1 MKNLKFQRGAALTVL
16 SLTLAACGSQ
26 TAPVAQTPSAVTQ
39 SPAAQASG
47 LAAPLGALSIP
58 TTQVDNETPQLW
70 FVEFRGQPTSKGGNR
85 AAIAQER
92 QFFRQQ
98 AKAAGVKFQDRLE
111 FERLFNGVSV
121 RVDPADL
128 GKLKDLDGVR
138 AIYPVLNVTLPEL
151 TPAEQP
157 DMTTALGQTGADV
170 AQNELGL
177 TGKGVK
183 IAIMDTGLD
192 LDHPDFQGRVV
203 AQYDLVGDAFNGSN
217 TPVPGQDNVDD
228 CGGHG
233 THVAGIAAGNGATVK
248 GVAPGASLGVY
259 RVFGCSGSTSA
270 DIMVQAME
278 RVLADGMDVLNMS
291 IGSAFNSWPEY
302 PSAVAASNLV
312 DAGVVVAASIGNSGT
327 GGVFAAGAPGVGDKV
342 IGVANFMNSHVYLN
356 EFTLADNTKVGYQN
370 ATAAP
375 PAPTVGELPLVVAS
389 PLQGCGT
396 TSPFVAGSLT
406 GKAVLIERGT
416 CGFYE
421 KAINAQ
427 KAGAAAVVIFNNVA
441 GPFAGTVAPVAP
453 ATEPVSIPVVTISRE
468 SAQAVIRSGKIVWA
482 STQGS
487 YGNPTGNLLDT
498 SSSYGLATDLTLKPD
513 LGAPGG
519 MSRAAYPLSL
529 EGSGYA
535 TLSGTSMAS
544 PHVAGVAA
552 LVIEAKRKAGQTI
565 RAEDMRGLLQ
575 NTAVPKPLSIAPTAG
590 ILDMVHRQG
599 AGMVNVVS
607 AIGAT
612 ATVTPGKLSLGEF
625 ETAAP
630 KTQTLTVTNTGS
642 APVTYTVSH
651 LGAAASRKNPTYY
664 TPAITGPVS
673 SATFSATT
681 ITVPA
686 GGSASVDMTVSVNP
700 AALDTT
706 VFGGYAVFTPQ
717 GGGTTLR
724 VPYAGF
730 KGDYQAL
737 PVLTGTKTMARSL
750 GGGSYQPIGAPST
763 FTMKDGDYPYFLFH
777 LDHFARSLKMDI
789 VDAATGQPVNSQFF
803 NASTDEYLPR
813 NSTAA
818 GFFAFGWDG
827 MVRWS
832 RGVSDNA
839 QNKRKAV
846 PNGQYIVKVTVLK
859 ALGDENNPAH
869 QETWTSPII
878 TVDASKK

>member
-1 MKNLKFQRGAALTVL
+1 MKNRMFQRGAALTFL
-16 SLTLAACGSQ
+16 SLTLAACGTQ
-26 TAPVAQTPSAVTQ
+26 QAPVAS
-39 SPAAQASG
+39 QAPV
-47 LAAPLGALSIP
+47 AAPAPLLSTLSVP
-58 TTQVDNETPQLW
+58 TAQTDNETPQLW
-70 FVEFRGQPTSKGGNR
+70 FVEFRGKSTSKGGSR

-92 QFFRQQ
+92 QLFRQQ

-128 GKLKDLDGVR
+128 GKLKDLDGVK
-138 AIYPVLNVTLPEL
+138 AIYPVLNVTLPKL

-170 AQNELGL
+170 AQRELEL

-192 LDHPDFQGRVV
+192 LQHPDFQGRVL
-203 AQYDLVGDAFNGSN
+203 ATSYDLVGDAFTGSN
-217 TPVPGQDNVDD
+217 TPVPGQDDVDD

-248 GVAPGASLGVY
+248 GVAPGASLGIY
-259 RVFGCSGSTSA
+259 RVFGCEGSTSA

-312 DAGVVVAASIGNSGT
+312 DAGVVVTASIGNSGT
-327 GGVFAAGAPGVGDKV
+327 GGVFAAGAPGVGEKV

-356 EFTLADNTKVGYQN
+356 EFTLANNTKVGYQN

-375 PAPTVGELPLVVAS
+375 TAPTVGELSLIVAS
-389 PLQGCGT
+389 PPQGCGAT
-396 TSPFVAGSLT
+396 TPFASGSLR
-406 GKAVLIERGT
+406 GVAVLIERGT

-427 KAGAAAVVIFNNVA
+427 KAGAAAVVIFNNAA

-453 ATEPVSIPVVTISRE
+453 ATEPVTIPVVTISRE
-468 SAQAVIRSGKIVWA
+468 SAQAVASSGKIVWA
-482 STQGS
+482 NTQGS

-519 MSRAAYPLSL
+519 MIRATWPLSL
-529 EGSGYA
+529 GGDGYN
-535 TLSGTSMAS
+535 TISGTSMAS

-599 AGMVNVVS
+599 AGMVNVVN

-612 ATVTPGKLSLGEF
+612 ARVTPSKLSLGEF

-642 APVTYTVSH
+642 APVTYIVSH
-651 LGAAASRKNPTYY
+651 VGTAASRKNPTYY
-664 TPAITGPVS
+664 TPATTGPVS
-673 SATFSATT
+673 SASFSTT
-681 ITVPA
+681 TLTVPA
-686 GGSASVDMTVSVNP
+686 GGSASVNMTVSVNP
-700 AALDTT
+700 AAADTT

-717 GGGTTLR
+717 GGGTALR

-737 PVLTGTKTMARSL
+737 PVLTGINTMARSL
-750 GGGSYQPIGAPST
+750 GGGSYQPITAPTT
-763 FTMKDGDYPYFLFH
+763 FTMKDSDYPYFLFH
-777 LDHFARSLKMDI
+777 LDHFARSMKMDI

-813 NSTAA
+813 NSTAT

-827 MVRWS
+827 MVSWS

-846 PNGQYIVKVTVLK
+846 PNGQYIVKFTVLK
-859 ALGDENNPAH
+859 ALGDGNNPNH
-869 QETWTSPII
+869 QETWTSPVI
-878 TVDASKK
+878 TVNASKK